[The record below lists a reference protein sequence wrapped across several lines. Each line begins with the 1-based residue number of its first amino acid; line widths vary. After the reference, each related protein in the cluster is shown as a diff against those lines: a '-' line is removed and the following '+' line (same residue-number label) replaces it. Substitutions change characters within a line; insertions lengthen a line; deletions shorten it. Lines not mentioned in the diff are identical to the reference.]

1 MFCDSTFAT
10 FDPLPIVGRSSRLL
24 RSGGASVAPR
34 RASVDASDVDGPST
48 VQLSSFEML
57 QF

>member
-24 RSGGASVAPR
+24 RSGGASVCA
-34 RASVDASDVDGPST
+34 AA
-48 VQLSSFEML
+48 
-57 QF
+57 